1 MDQGSL
7 RRVAVLLD
15 SLDQVTASHLLAK
28 MPPSRAAQVRYAIS
42 QLSGIDPLERK
53 MAIADFMQKS
63 QTASGAAAAGKK
75 TVDARPSAPVTDP
88 TDSQATGLPPTPV
101 AAEEPEDPL
110 HFLNEMPIR
119 ALVSALSDEH
129 PQTVAIV
136 LASMQPAVAAQLLGG
151 LPTSVCK
158 SAIQRLAAI
167 TEIPNQ
173 ALQEI
178 SEHLQSLMKKVTP
191 AEPQAGSRSL
201 ASILTHLDLAQR
213 EQILTDLAT
222 DHPALAAQL
231 PPQTYEPPEPVI
243 EPPQQ
248 ELDEVADAV
257 VGEEI
262 VDELHLDLESEPTPI
277 DFDPIVRLPADAL
290 RRVLL
295 AVEVETAI
303 LALCGMEPRSVQRL
317 LTILPRAQ
325 RREVQDRMRRIDNVE
340 LRQIDAAQ
348 RSVYD
353 AAMELHAAGKL
364 PEWNLPSSVAMPL
377 SYAA

>member
-15 SLDQVTASHLLAK
+15 SLDQVTASQLLAK

-42 QLSGIDPLERK
+42 QLSGVDPLERK

-63 QTASGAAAAGKK
+63 QN
-75 TVDARPSAPVTDP
+75 
-88 TDSQATGLPPTPV
+88 ATTPRPTPV
-101 AAEEPEDPL
+101 ASEPAAAAAPANATSSPAENSAEEEAESRDPL

-136 LASMQPAVAAQLLGG
+136 LASMQPSVAAQLLAD

-167 TEIPNQ
+167 TEIPSQ

-201 ASILTHLDLAQR
+201 ASILTHLDLDQR
-213 EQILTDLAT
+213 KQILSELPDLA
-222 DHPALAAQL
+222 ASL
-231 PPQTYEPPEPVI
+231 PPEPVAPVESAPP

-248 ELDEVADAV
+248 LDEWDSGAIESAEV
-257 VGEEI
+257 
-262 VDELHLDLESEPTPI
+262 VDELHLDLDSEPTPI
-277 DFDPIVRLPADAL
+277 DFAPIERLPADAL

-295 AVEVETAI
+295 EVEVDTAI
-303 LALCGMEPRSVQRL
+303 LSLCGMDPRVVQRL
-317 LTILPRAQ
+317 LTILPRNQ
-325 RREVQDRMRRIDNVE
+325 RREVQDLMRKIDNVE
-340 LRQIDAAQ
+340 LRQIDASQ
-348 RSVYD
+348 RELYD
-353 AAMELHAAGKL
+353 AAMQLHDAGKL
-364 PEWNLPSSVAMPL
+364 PELHLPASAPSRM
-377 SYAA
+377 SFAA

>member
-15 SLDQVTASHLLAK
+15 SLDQVTATQLLAK

-63 QTASGAAAAGKK
+63 QSVTTPRTPPVHSEPVVAAAHTTTASPAEH
-75 TVDARPSAPVTDP
+75 SADEE
-88 TDSQATGLPPTPV
+88 
-101 AAEEPEDPL
+101 AESHDPL

-136 LASMQPAVAAQLLGG
+136 LASMQPAVAAKLLGD
-151 LPTSVCK
+151 LPTAVCK

-167 TEIPNQ
+167 TEIPSQ
-173 ALQEI
+173 AIQEI
-178 SEHLQSLMKKVTP
+178 SEHLQGLMKKVMP

-201 ASILTHLDLAQR
+201 ASILTHLDLTQR

-222 DHPALAAQL
+222 DHPELVASL
-231 PPQTYEPPEPVI
+231 PPRPLVDEEIATPEPP
-243 EPPQQ
+243 PQ
-248 ELDEVADAV
+248 LDETDSMAIDPLEV
-257 VGEEI
+257 
-262 VDELHLDLESEPTPI
+262 VDELHLDLDSEPTPI
-277 DFDPIVRLPADAL
+277 DFAPIERLPADAL

-295 AVEVETAI
+295 EVEVDTAI
-303 LALCGMEPRSVQRL
+303 LALCGMDPRVVQRL
-317 LTILPRAQ
+317 LAILPRNQ
-325 RREVQDRMRRIDNVE
+325 RREVQGLMRQIDNVE
-340 LRQIDAAQ
+340 LRQIDASQ
-348 RSVYD
+348 RELYD
-353 AAMELHAAGKL
+353 AAMQLHDAGKL
-364 PEWNLPSSVAMPL
+364 PELHTPTSSPSQMSF
-377 SYAA
+377 AA